1 MPGLLQACYCLVNE
15 AEQARTAMT
24 ALHEYQ
30 RLEAA
35 GLWRASPDAQRLN
48 VVVSVGDATLTIS
61 DARDRPLTHWSLA
74 ALERANP
81 GQRPAIYFPN
91 GDPGETLELGVDEV
105 AMIDAIEKLRRAV
118 GRGRPHPGRLRLV
131 SFLMSIAAVVA
142 VILFWLPGALRQ
154 HAVSVV
160 PEVKRAQIGEAL
172 RAQMETVTGAACSTP
187 SGGSALERL
196 AQRLPTPEG
205 PGRFD
210 VMRNGVDG
218 AISLPGGTILIGRS
232 LVEDHE
238 EPDVMAGYIVAEHL
252 RAGMADPLAELL
264 DHGSVLD
271 TVRLLTTGDL
281 PDRAL
286 VRFAEHL
293 LTSPRPP
300 LTDEALL
307 NGFKSWSVR
316 ARPYAYAV
324 DLTGE
329 TTLGLIE
336 ADPYAAT
343 PPPPILSDADWLR
356 LQGICGG

>member
-1 MPGLLQACYCLVNE
+1 
-15 AEQARTAMT
+15 MT

-35 GLWRASPDAQRLN
+35 GLWRAAPDAQRLD

-61 DARDRPLTHWSLA
+61 DARDQPLTHWSLA

-131 SFLMSIAAVVA
+131 TFLMSIAAVIALV
-142 VILFWLPGALRQ
+142 VFWLPGALRH

-172 RAQMETVTGAACSTP
+172 RTKMERVTGAACTTP
-187 SGGSALERL
+187 EGTGALERL
-196 AQRLPTPEG
+196 AQRLPTPQG

-218 AISLPGGTILIGRS
+218 AISLPGGTILIGRA

-238 EPDVMAGYIVAEHL
+238 EPDVLAGYIVAEHL
-252 RAGMADPLAELL
+252 RAGLDDPLAQLL
-264 DHGSVLD
+264 DHGSTLD
-271 TVRLLTTGDL
+271 AIRLLTTGDL
-281 PDRAL
+281 PDNAVSRY
-286 VRFAEHL
+286 AEHL
-293 LTSPRPP
+293 LTSPRPT

-316 ARPYAYAV
+316 ARPYAYAF

-336 ADPYAAT
+336 ADPFSTT
-343 PPPPILSDADWLR
+343 PPPPLLSDADWLR